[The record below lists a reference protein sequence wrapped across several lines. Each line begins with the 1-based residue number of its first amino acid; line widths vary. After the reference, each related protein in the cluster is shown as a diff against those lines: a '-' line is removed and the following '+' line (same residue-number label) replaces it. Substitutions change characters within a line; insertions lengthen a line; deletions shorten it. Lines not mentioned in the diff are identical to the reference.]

1 MEDKRDIIPDFPTVG
16 SVIKPLANKAANNGN
31 DDFLS
36 LWAGQSASMNR
47 NIPASELVE
56 LLIEETSLIFNNLY
70 KN

>member
-1 MEDKRDIIPDFPTVG
+1 MEYKDDIIPDFPTVG
-16 SVIKPLANKAANNGN
+16 SIIKPLANKAANNGN

-47 NIPASELVE
+47 NISATELVE
-56 LLIEETSLIFNNLY
+56 LLVEETSLIFNNLD